1 MEYNMTKVVINRC
14 HGGFGLSKEACQR
27 YWDIKGKQVWIEDD
41 DRYKSMGISTVWLV
55 PAEDRVVESTNRAT
69 ISIEERRA
77 FNEKYASQTWYE
89 RDVERDDPV
98 LVQVVEE
105 LGEKAD
111 GKYACL
117 GIVEIPDDVKW
128 QISEYD
134 GLEWV
139 AEKHRIWV

>member
-1 MEYNMTKVVINRC
+1 MRKIVINRC
-14 HGGFGLSKEACQR
+14 HGGFSLSKEACQR
-27 YWDIKGKQVWIEDD
+27 YWDIKGQRVWIEDD
-41 DRYKSMGISTVWLV
+41 TQFKSLGIFTVWLV

-77 FNEKYASQTWYE
+77 FNEKYASQTWYD

-111 GKYACL
+111 GRHAGL
-117 GIVEIPDDVKW
+117 GIVEIPNDVEW
-128 QISEYD
+128 VIDEYD

-139 AEKHRIWV
+139 AEKHRTWI